1 MTTIIVTSDP
11 RDWPFEIPG
20 VDHVDAW
27 NYLTSPEIASANRS
41 TRVFNLCRSYRYQ
54 STGYY
59 VSLLAEARGH
69 KPLPAVTTLQDL
81 KTRAIIRLASDDL
94 EKQIQNS
101 LAPLH
106 SDEFTLSIYFGRN
119 MAQRY
124 ERLALSLFNQFPSP
138 LLRVD
143 FQKRDDVWT
152 VRRIKAISGADV
164 PDSHRDFVT
173 DAATK
178 YFAGRGS
185 GSRAKKR
192 ARFDLAILHNPDEKQ
207 NAPSDDV
214 ALNKFIKAAVD
225 QDINAELI
233 TKEDAGRLLEYDA
246 LFIRETTAVDHHTYR
261 FARRAAGEGMVVIDD
276 PLSISRCTNKVY
288 LAELLGR
295 NKVEIPRTIIV
306 HRENI
311 HTIGTELGFPC
322 VLKKP
327 DSSFSKGV
335 VKVKSQEDLE
345 SRLEEFFADSE
356 LLVAQEFMPTAFDWR
371 IGVLDR
377 RPLFA
382 CRYFMA
388 PGHWQIIQQ
397 EKDGKGRY
405 GKTETLPIEMAP
417 AKAVKLAVKAANL
430 IGDSLY
436 GVDVK
441 ELENGTFTIIEVNDN
456 PNINAGYEDALLKV
470 ELYRRV
476 IDVFVRRIEA
486 AKARNHD

>member
-1 MTTIIVTSDP
+1 MSTIIVTSDP

-20 VDHVDAW
+20 VDTVDAW
-27 NYLTSPEIASANRS
+27 TYLTSPDIAATNR

-69 KPLPAVTTLQDL
+69 RPLPAVTTLQDL
-81 KTRAIIRLASDDL
+81 KTRAIIRLASDEL
-94 EKQIQNS
+94 EKQIQHS
-101 LAPLH
+101 LAPLQ
-106 SDEFTLSIYFGRN
+106 SVEFTLSIYFGRN

-124 ERLALSLFNQFPSP
+124 ERLALNLFNQFPAP

-143 FQKRDDVWT
+143 FQKRDSVWS
-152 VRRIKAISGADV
+152 VRRIKAISGSDV
-164 PDSHRDFVT
+164 PDNHREFVT
-173 DAATK
+173 EAATK
-178 YFAGRGS
+178 YFAGRSTGAR
-185 GSRAKKR
+185 SRKR
-192 ARFDLAILHNPDEKQ
+192 PRFDLAILHDPAEQQ

-214 ALNKFIKAAVD
+214 ALKRFVKAAAE

-295 NKVEIPRTIIV
+295 NKVDIPKTVVV
-306 HRENI
+306 HQENI
-311 HTIGTELGFPC
+311 KSIGAELGFPC

-327 DSSFSKGV
+327 DSSFSQGV

-345 SRLEEFFADSE
+345 SRLEEFFTDSE
-356 LLVAQEFMPTAFDWR
+356 LLVAQEFLPTAFDWR
-371 IGVLDR
+371 IGVLDK

-405 GKTETLPIEMAP
+405 GKTETLPIETAP
-417 AKAVKLAVKAANL
+417 AKAVKLAVRAANL
-430 IGDSLY
+430 IGDGLY

-441 ELENGTFTIIEVNDN
+441 ELQDGSFTIIEVNDN
-456 PNINAGYEDALLKV
+456 PNINAGYEDALLKD